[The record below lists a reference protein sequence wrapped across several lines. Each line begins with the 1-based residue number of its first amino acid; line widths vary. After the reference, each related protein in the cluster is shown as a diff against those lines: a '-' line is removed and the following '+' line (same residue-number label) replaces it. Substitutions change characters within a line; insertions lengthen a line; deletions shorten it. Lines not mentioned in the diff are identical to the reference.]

1 VFVRSHF
8 GALWLDVNS
17 YFRVSHCEVL
27 AQNLLIAGLVV
38 AVSALDGCLLQ
49 VEFASSTSGKHAVFY
64 NLYVDSLIK
73 ISRVS
78 RIVRQQL
85 MQLDPQHHR
94 LQIVS
99 TGVATDPSTFNVD
112 DLQIVKEGGFRH
124 LPDSLGALVLLQ
136 FQSYAYLQG
145 GYVPPCQG
153 ILP

>member
-1 VFVRSHF
+1 MFVHSHF

-17 YFRVSHCEVL
+17 YFRISHCAVL

-38 AVSALDGCLLQ
+38 A
-49 VEFASSTSGKHAVFY
+49 
-64 NLYVDSLIK
+64 DSLIK

-136 FQSYAYLQG
+136 FQSHAYLQG